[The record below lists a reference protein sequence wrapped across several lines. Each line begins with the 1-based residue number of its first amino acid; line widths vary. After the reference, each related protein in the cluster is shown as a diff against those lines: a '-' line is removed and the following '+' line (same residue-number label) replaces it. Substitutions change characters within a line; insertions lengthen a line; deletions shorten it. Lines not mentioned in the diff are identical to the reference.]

1 MSEETGKFSLPQWGE
16 SMELSEDT
24 IKTLDK
30 EGFTSVRALKTLHGD
45 SDSLNLWN
53 LPLAQRD
60 QPQPSG
66 AVDQS
71 HPMTP
76 VTTKTLAADHDLNV
90 MLQSLKDAHLK
101 DLLDL
106 EADDTQGAALGQWLN
121 QTKKAK
127 KPLLIPDHIV
137 NPRETDHDD
146 DKELFAGSG
155 YRVCLKASKVK
166 PKPENVTI
174 PQWLSTMDSM

>member
-1 MSEETGKFSLPQWGE
+1 
-16 SMELSEDT
+16 MELSEDT

-53 LPLAQRD
+53 LPLAQRNLLKLVVQELCTD

-137 NPRETDHDD
+137 NHRETDHDD

-155 YRVCLKASKVK
+155 DRVCLKASKVK